1 MLKLYY
7 IIYCLYIINYQT
19 KYYSIFAY
27 EIYTCKYYSASLL
40 LALEVFFLGLFLIN
54 L

>member
-19 KYYSIFAY
+19 KCYSIFAY
-27 EIYTCKYYSASLL
+27 DIYTCKYSSVSLILL
-40 LALEVFFLGLFLIN
+40 LELFFCVYF
-54 L
+54 